1 MLLDA
6 NLLRI
11 FSLLTKRNPLGMV
24 VLLPFASGKAEML
37 QL

>member
-1 MLLDA
+1 MVTVCHGNY
-6 NLLRI
+6 NLI
-11 FSLLTKRNPLGMV
+11 LLTKRNPLGMV